1 MLTRPGLAYAI
12 QQVCLFIHDPREPH
26 LVLIKHIHLYV
37 KGTLSSRLH
46 IGTELTLTL
55 IA

>member
-12 QQVCLFIHDPREPH
+12 QKVCLFMHVPWEPH
-26 LVLIKHIHLYV
+26 LMLIKRILLYV

-55 IA
+55 TA

>member
-12 QQVCLFIHDPREPH
+12 QQVCLFMHVPREPH
-26 LVLIKHIHLYV
+26 LMLIKRILLYV

-46 IGTELTLTL
+46 ISTELTLTL
-55 IA
+55 TA